1 MRLQQDQIGVFDP
14 SFLLRNVAAMKSAA
28 DQFVVSE
35 PWQRELTLE
44 GPAAIAM
51 TGSNSP
57 VFPVVNARW
66 IPLVEAV
73 DRFGRSRGPVA
84 AMVLNHKGPYKG
96 SNWAFTG
103 VTNRDMFNGD
113 FPVMDSLF
121 VNTCKRLLS
130 GSYLVTLKNRLACYR
145 SGEIAGL
152 TIKVNRASDAR
163 SLKVHF
169 LIDGKTVAER
179 DVPNGEASMEWPLPA
194 KTAAF
199 YECSAELYADGQVVD
214 RLRSGFSV
222 WHPEVV
228 AQGPTVRFNN
238 NNFTFNGTPLF
249 FGGVNTT
256 GMMWFSDN
264 EDPLVWK
271 RDFERMGD
279 FAMNTLRILHFS
291 PFCNAEN
298 PFSKKTSFDLK
309 NRPEKTCRQTDAMVQ
324 LSQPNQV
331 SLFLSLHDWIP
342 LDLSDEELHA
352 QEDWNK
358 FWAERYRDVPG
369 MIYDIQNEPSTTL
382 TNVEVLRPLYEG
394 WLADKYGSFSAAL
407 SAWKESGAKA
417 EIDFA
422 ARPVAWNDLRVRDN
436 ARFRAWAYARW
447 QGANGSAVKAAA
459 PHAPVT
465 VGHLEER

>member
-1 MRLQQDQIGVFDP
+1 
-14 SFLLRNVAAMKSAA
+14 
-28 DQFVVSE
+28 
-35 PWQRELTLE
+35 
-44 GPAAIAM
+44 
-51 TGSNSP
+51 
-57 VFPVVNARW
+57 
-66 IPLVEAV
+66 
-73 DRFGRSRGPVA
+73 
-84 AMVLNHKGPYKG
+84 
-96 SNWAFTG
+96 
-103 VTNRDMFNGD
+103 
-113 FPVMDSLF
+113 
-121 VNTCKRLLS
+121 
-130 GSYLVTLKNRLACYR
+130 
-145 SGEIAGL
+145 
-152 TIKVNRASDAR
+152 
-163 SLKVHF
+163 
-169 LIDGKTVAER
+169 
-179 DVPNGEASMEWPLPA
+179 
-194 KTAAF
+194 
-199 YECSAELYADGQVVD
+199 
-214 RLRSGFSV
+214 
-222 WHPEVV
+222 
-228 AQGPTVRFNN
+228 
-238 NNFTFNGTPLF
+238 
-249 FGGVNTT
+249 
-256 GMMWFSDN
+256 
-264 EDPLVWK
+264 
-271 RDFERMGD
+271 
-279 FAMNTLRILHFS
+279 
-291 PFCNAEN
+291 
-298 PFSKKTSFDLK
+298 
-309 NRPEKTCRQTDAMVQ
+309 MVQ